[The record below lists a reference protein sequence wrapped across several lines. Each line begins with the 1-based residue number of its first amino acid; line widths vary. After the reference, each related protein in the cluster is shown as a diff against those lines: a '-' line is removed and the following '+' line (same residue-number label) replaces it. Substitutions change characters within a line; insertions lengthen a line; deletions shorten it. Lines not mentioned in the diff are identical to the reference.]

1 LVNWGELRHN
11 TALQVRFGQTP
22 AKVNNYMLVAVL
34 SGFVLAGLAP
44 LVTMIG
50 RKATGWIL
58 ALLPLGLF
66 IYFGSFIGPVSA
78 GAVIAEARPWV
89 PTLGISLSFY
99 LDGLSLIFALIITG
113 IGSLVIIY
121 GGGYLAGDRQ
131 ISRFYVYILM
141 FMASM
146 LGIVLADNVI
156 TLFVFWE
163 LTSVSSFLLIGYYHE
178 QADSRAAALQA
189 LLVTGAGGLALL
201 AGLTIMALV
210 GGSWEI
216 SELLNRG
223 EILANS
229 ALYPAILGLVLAG
242 AFTKSA
248 QFPFH
253 FWLPNAMAAPA
264 PVSTY
269 LHSATMVKAGIYLLA
284 RLSPAL
290 GNTGA
295 WLYLVTG
302 FGVVTMLLGAYIAWQ
317 QTDLK
322 RILAYSTVSALG
334 LLVVHSLYKGSLFMV
349 AGTVDHETGMR
360 FIDRLGGLRR
370 LMPITATAAV
380 LAALSMSGVPLFLG
394 FIGKELIYE
403 ATMEGEVAWQVLTAS
418 AVLANILTIV
428 AAGLVT
434 VRPFF
439 GKLALTPKRP
449 HEAPVSM
456 WLGPIILAGLGLLL
470 GLISI
475 EAIALN
481 IDKALVSPAVS
492 AVLAEP
498 TVVSLHLFP
507 DELSLVLLLSAI
519 TIAGGIGVY
528 LVRDR
533 LYRAVQPLSMVTR
546 WGPERWYAWTL
557 DGMMILARYQTR
569 LLQSGYLRYYLMTVI
584 LTTVIMAG
592 YTLVTQ
598 TTLDVNAFW
607 RQTDFTLYEFLIY
620 VTILAATVMIVRSR
634 SRLAAVAALGVVGYG
649 IALLFILFSAPD
661 LAMTQFSIETL
672 SVILLVLVLY
682 RLPRFAVFSSANQ
695 KLRDTVVAL
704 VSGGLMTALVLIVT
718 ALPSLSRVTPYY
730 AEMSL
735 TEAKGHNV
743 VNVILVDFRG
753 IDTMGEITVLA
764 VAAIGVYGLMKL
776 RMEKSKLTDFQKR
789 TRQSTDVFP
798 TVAGTEKQWELT
810 KDE

>member
-1 LVNWGELRHN
+1 
-11 TALQVRFGQTP
+11 
-22 AKVNNYMLVAVL
+22 VNNYMLVAVL

-146 LGIVLADNVI
+146 LGVVLADNVI

-334 LLVVHSLYKGSLFMV
+334 LLTMLLGLGDEHAIEAAIVFLVVHSLYKGSLFMV

-403 ATMEGEVAWQVLTAS
+403 ATLEGEVAWQVLTAS

-439 GKLALTPKRP
+439 GKLAPTPKPP

-607 RQTDFTLYEFLIY
+607 RQRDNTRRHGDD
-620 VTILAATVMIVRSR
+620 RSV
-634 SRLAAVAALGVVGYG
+634 AVAAGSRSGPG
-649 IALLFILFSAPD
+649 CCRIW
-661 LAMTQFSIETL
+661 
-672 SVILLVLVLY
+672 Y
-682 RLPRFAVFSSANQ
+682 R
-695 KLRDTVVAL
+695 
-704 VSGGLMTALVLIVT
+704 
-718 ALPSLSRVTPYY
+718 
-730 AEMSL
+730 
-735 TEAKGHNV
+735 
-743 VNVILVDFRG
+743 
-753 IDTMGEITVLA
+753 
-764 VAAIGVYGLMKL
+764 AAIH
-776 RMEKSKLTDFQKR
+776 SF
-789 TRQSTDVFP
+789 
-798 TVAGTEKQWELT
+798 
-810 KDE
+810 